1 MTEDDAAAVC
11 RADAMAGA
19 MAGAMLNAVRLYG
32 LRKYDD
38 RTLEHGGARAVRS
51 ICART
56 RSCAWLCCTRGAG
69 FCVMAVRVI
78 GRRGVWR

>member
-1 MTEDDAAAVC
+1 MTEDDAAAAC

-19 MAGAMLNAVRLYG
+19 MAGAMQYG
-32 LRKYDD
+32 FTAYESTMTV

>member
-19 MAGAMLNAVRLYG
+19 MAGAMQYG
-32 LRKYDD
+32 FTAYESTMTV

-51 ICART
+51 I
-56 RSCAWLCCTRGAG
+56 CAWLCCTRGAG